1 MQIAKELKK
10 LHLKIKILEE
20 AYKELPA
27 EMDYNLRFCFKR
39 TLMRATQGSITDIE
53 NKLREY

>member
-10 LHLKIKILEE
+10 LHLKIKTLEE
-20 AYKELPA
+20 AYKELPS

-39 TLMRATQGSITDIE
+39 TLMRVTQAGITNIE
-53 NKLREY
+53 TELREY